1 MKKFMIRRLIKD
13 LRDQNFTWKQIK
25 VVLSC
30 LEEGPY
36 NEDWFKAAQ

>member
-1 MKKFMIRRLIKD
+1 MKKFMIRRLVKD
-13 LRDQNFTWKQIK
+13 LRCKNFTWKQIK
-25 VVLSC
+25 VILAC